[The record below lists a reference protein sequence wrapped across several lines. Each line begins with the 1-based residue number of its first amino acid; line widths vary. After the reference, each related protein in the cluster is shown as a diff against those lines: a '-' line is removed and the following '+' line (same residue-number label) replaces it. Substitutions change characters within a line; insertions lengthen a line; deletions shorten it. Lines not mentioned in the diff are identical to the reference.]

1 MTESVN
7 TVIIGGG
14 VLGCASAISTQKRL
28 RKANGNN
35 DDSVCLVEKSVIS
48 SGISARHSGI
58 VRSANAVARAA
69 KLAKSATDY
78 WKNLVSIW
86 GVQCEYESNGAIW
99 IAKDTGSG
107 KNKQW
112 SKLAESLA
120 NLNIQF
126 GQVDKHQAQ
135 EICTK
140 NVNLRDDEVF
150 YFEPGA
156 IQFDPTKVRKALYE
170 AIKINNINIKEKT
183 NVRGFLT
190 DDNGKINKVLTDNGD
205 INCQNVVNAAGAWS
219 PSIFDSLGINIPV
232 SIETVN
238 VVNWLTSQFDIDYKM
253 PIIADYTNLA
263 YFRLWRNGEI
273 HMHQPRHRNTREI
286 ARTFSENPLHISGG
300 DLVNDPT
307 NQSLGYGQIRIYED
321 IARKR
326 FSDLE
331 KSIYSSGYRSYF
343 DITPD
348 LKFILG
354 RDSKVSNLFH
364 CLGSGQG
371 FKYAPVFGEL
381 IADCITNEGKFL
393 DEVGEFAISR
403 FDDSYMENFWSQVS
417 GSDNTLEAETATL

>member
-1 MTESVN
+1 MTNTVN

-14 VLGCASAISTQKRL
+14 ILGCASAISTQKRL
-28 RKANGNN
+28 RKLNGNSN
-35 DDSVCLVEKSVIS
+35 EKVCLIEKTVLS

-58 VRSANAVARAA
+58 VRSANAVKKAA
-69 KLAKSATDY
+69 KLAKNATDY

-99 IAKDTGSG
+99 IARDTGSG
-107 KNKQW
+107 KNEDW
-112 SKLAESLA
+112 TKLAESLSE
-120 NLNIQF
+120 LDIKF
-126 GQVDKHQAQ
+126 GQIDKHQAQ

-140 NVNLRDDEVF
+140 NVNLQDDEVF

-156 IQFDPTKVRKALYE
+156 IQFDPTKVRRALYE
-170 AIKINNINIKEKT
+170 AIKINKIDIKEKT
-183 NVRGFLT
+183 NVKGFVT
-190 DDNGKINKVLTDNGD
+190 GNDGKITKVLTDNGD
-205 INCQNVVNAAGAWS
+205 ISCENVVNAAGAWS

-253 PIIADYTNLA
+253 PIIADYKNLA

-286 ARTFSENPLHISGG
+286 ARTFSENPLHITGG

-326 FSDLE
+326 FAELE
-331 KSIYSSGYRSYF
+331 NSIYSSGYRSYF

-354 RDSKVSNLFH
+354 KDDKVGNLFH

-381 IADCITNEGKFL
+381 IADAITGDGVFI
-393 DEVGEFAISR
+393 DEIDEFSISR
-403 FDDSYMENFWSQVS
+403 FDDNYMKNFWDQVS
-417 GSDNTLEAETATL
+417 GSENTLVAEAASL

>member
-1 MTESVN
+1 MAESVN

-28 RKANGNN
+28 RKINGNN
-35 DDSVCLVEKSVIS
+35 DNNVCLIEKQVIS

-58 VRSANAVARAA
+58 VRSANAVPSAA
-69 KLAKSATDY
+69 KLAKNAIDY
-78 WKNLVSIW
+78 WKNLVAIW
-86 GVQCEYESNGAIW
+86 GVQCEYESNGAMW
-99 IAKDTGSG
+99 IARDTGSG
-107 KNKQW
+107 KNEKW
-112 SKLAESLA
+112 SELANSLV

-126 GQVDKHQAQ
+126 GQVDRHQAQ

-140 NVNLRDDEVF
+140 NINLSDNEIF
-150 YFEPGA
+150 YFEPDA

-170 AIKINNINIKEKT
+170 AIKINKINIREKT
-183 NVRGFLT
+183 NVQGFVT
-190 DDNGKINKVLTDNGD
+190 DNNGKINKVLTDNGD
-205 INCQNVVNAAGAWS
+205 INCENVINAAGAWS
-219 PSIFDSLGINIPV
+219 PSIFDSLGLNIPV

-238 VVNWLTSQFDIDYKM
+238 VVNWLTSQLDIDYRM
-253 PIIADYTNLA
+253 PIIADYSNLA

-286 ARTFSENPLHISGG
+286 ARTFSENPLHITGG
-300 DLVNDPT
+300 DLINDPT

-326 FSDLE
+326 FNDLD

-354 RDSKVSNLFH
+354 KDSKISNLFH

-381 IADCITNEGKFL
+381 IADCIANEGEFL
-393 DEVGEFAISR
+393 DVAEEFSISR
-403 FDDSYMENFWSQVS
+403 FSNTYMTNFWDQVS
-417 GSDNTLEAETATL
+417 GSENTLEAEAAAL

>member
-1 MTESVN
+1 MAESIN

-28 RKANGNN
+28 RKINGNN
-35 DDSVCLVEKSVIS
+35 DQSVCLIEKQVIS

-58 VRSANAVARAA
+58 VRSANAVPSAA
-69 KLAKSATDY
+69 KLAKNAIAY
-78 WKNLVSIW
+78 WKNLVAIW

-99 IAKDTGSG
+99 IARDTGSG
-107 KNKQW
+107 KNEKW
-112 SKLAESLA
+112 SELANSLA
-120 NLNIQF
+120 SLNIQF
-126 GQVDKHQAQ
+126 GQVDRHQAQ

-140 NVNLRDDEVF
+140 NINMTDDEIF
-150 YFEPGA
+150 YFEPDA
-156 IQFDPTKVRKALYE
+156 IQFDPTQVRKALYE
-170 AIKINNINIKEKT
+170 AIKINKINIREKT
-183 NVRGFLT
+183 SVQGFVT
-190 DDNGKINKVLTDNGD
+190 DSNGKINKVLTDNGD
-205 INCQNVVNAAGAWS
+205 INCENVINAAGAWS

-238 VVNWLTSQFDIDYKM
+238 VVNWLTSQLDVDNHM

-273 HMHQPRHRNTREI
+273 HMHQPRHRNTRAI
-286 ARTFSENPLHISGG
+286 ARTFSENPLHVSGG
-300 DLVNDPT
+300 DLINDPT

-326 FSDLE
+326 FNDFD

-354 RDSKVSNLFH
+354 KDSKIGNLFH

-381 IADCITNEGKFL
+381 IADCITNEGEFL
-393 DEVGEFAISR
+393 DVADEFSISR
-403 FDDSYMENFWSQVS
+403 FDNTYMTNFWDQVS
-417 GSDNTLEAETATL
+417 GSHNTLEAEAAAL